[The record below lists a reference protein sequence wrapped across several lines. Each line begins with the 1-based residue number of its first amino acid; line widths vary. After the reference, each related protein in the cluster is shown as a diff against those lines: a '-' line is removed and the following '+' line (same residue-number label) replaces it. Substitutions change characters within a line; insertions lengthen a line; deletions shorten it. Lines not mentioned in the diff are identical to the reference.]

1 MKKKFYFLI
10 FFIILF
16 SIIYLN
22 SKSYR
27 YVGNNYIIE
36 KIKISNF
43 QKLSEFYKRHL
54 NYQKLVKKITK
65 NSKNKSTEIIDIST
79 WVYKN
84 IKKISDNDDVIDNH
98 PYTIV
103 ERNLGT
109 PDQFSD
115 LLSVLLVYINID
127 SFFTNNSDIND
138 KNKPHRKF
146 NPVTFF
152 KYKNEWSII
161 DPYYGVYF
169 INNDNHFATIE
180 EIKDANFTIRHLT
193 FDNITILN
201 IDKIFFDKNFMNITE
216 SIVYYK
222 TLLLNLPN
230 SKDIN
235 DTHIYERG
243 GRSYIQ
249 KPLHRILQQLKRV
262 LNI

>member
-146 NPVTFF
+146 NPV
-152 KYKNEWSII
+152 
-161 DPYYGVYF
+161 
-169 INNDNHFATIE
+169 
-180 EIKDANFTIRHLT
+180 
-193 FDNITILN
+193 
-201 IDKIFFDKNFMNITE
+201 
-216 SIVYYK
+216 K
-222 TLLLNLPN
+222 TLKNIMDDELNHADDSEATLVAIQKDELVHHGMAKKFYESKFPN
-230 SKDIN
+230 SKLKIAFKREKMKNRFRLFYYKNAKFLNKIFDPILNLLIN
-235 DTHIYERG
+235 CF
-243 GRSYIQ
+243 GRIVNLI
-249 KPLHRILQQLKRV
+249 KIPKVLKQNLMSSNSKSV
-262 LNI
+262 V